1 MASSRRARGVARGRT
16 TARPSGFATAISPQ
30 TRHPAHPN
38 SRRSDR
44 PLAPRPRRLVSD
56 YATASFRQSPWPRPG
71 QHPGL
76 IRVAVA
82 SPSSPSPSINLIVA
96 LPLRPFTAALPPSR
110 RARRASPGQHGG
122 PIGLVCE
129 YAAASYRGA
138 RGLVP
143 GSPEASSR
151 KISFC
156 HDGGYEGSPP
166 SPLRPS
172 RANWRVETASLVSWA
187 AWLVMSRTRSTGKLL
202 YLPSKRPEV
211 ASKANFLTQP
221 LASH

>member
-1 MASSRRARGVARGRT
+1 MYQYGRMASSRRARGVARGRT

-82 SPSSPSPSINLIVA
+82 SPSSPSLSINLIVA

-110 RARRASPGQHGG
+110 RARRASLGQHGG
-122 PIGLVCE
+122 PIGLVCDHAPRPRPGRAHL
-129 YAAASYRGA
+129 AAVATTKAARLLHHGVVEPIAGRGRLHWYPGRPWQLPRA
-138 RGLVP
+138 LVRP
-143 GSPEASSR
+143 GSCF
-151 KISFC
+151 IF
-156 HDGGYEGSPP
+156 
-166 SPLRPS
+166 PL
-172 RANWRVETASLVSWA
+172 NGWWSLQKQTS
-187 AWLVMSRTRSTGKLL
+187 
-202 YLPSKRPEV
+202 
-211 ASKANFLTQP
+211 
-221 LASH
+221 